1 MPMMGSTPL
10 CILWNLFDL
19 RLGYGNLGLNMLL
32 CDRLRILRSLQKI
45 CLVNCIFRIRMHLF
59 LLWLRQHPKWS
70 LFLSIAPLSA
80 KPLHYQT
87 VTNKSSNNIHDPSS
101 LRCQQKHR
109 AECNNAYNSPSAEC
123 SFSSKLA
130 IEPIQPRTRN
140 NGEQIDNQRNKSNSK
155 WNRRIC
161 LIFKS

>member
-1 MPMMGSTPL
+1 MIMMGLIPL
-10 CILWNLFDL
+10 CILWSLSRNLINRGGLILSRLLYF
-19 RLGYGNLGLNMLL
+19 RLG
-32 CDRLRILRSLQKI
+32 ILRFLLKI

-59 LLWLRQHPKWS
+59 LLWLLQHPKWN